1 MLDSALAR
9 ALPEGALLVTPN
21 RRLAR
26 HLAAAYDHAQRSSG
40 QRAWRAPQAM
50 PWSSFVERLWQDAL
64 RCGAMDAP
72 PLLLAPPVV
81 ARLWETILAEEGDP
95 LVDVAGA
102 ARSAAE
108 AWTLFH
114 AWRRD
119 ETDSMAAWQRAHSG
133 DDARVFARWAARYAA
148 ALERHRQTDLA
159 LAPDALRRIAGPV
172 LDQGERRIVLAGFR
186 DFTPQERRL
195 IEALSAAGA
204 EIQRFDAPRAEA
216 SRFERFA
223 AADGTDELTCA
234 FAWARRQ
241 VEAGATR
248 VGIVV
253 RDLARRRDAVIACA
267 EETLCPELMAD
278 AQAARPYDI
287 SLGLPLSEAPIVFA
301 ALTLIRLAQAPV
313 PLDDACLVVRS
324 PYLPEAE
331 ARWTERA
338 ALERAW
344 RARGARTRSWRELI
358 IDLGTHDLALSQR
371 WSTATFPGDRRR
383 PALEWMLAWRAW
395 LDQVGFPGE
404 RALSSAEWQ
413 AREAWSRLLAQF
425 SRLDAIAPAVSSA
438 RALDMLSAMASEQL
452 FQPEGPIAPVTIL
465 GLLEAPGLDFDGLW
479 LAGMSADAWPSP
491 PRPAPLLPIP
501 WQRERGVPGSSA
513 ETEQA
518 FAADLMRD
526 FRGAAPW
533 VIASHAVREEDY
545 EHAPSPLI
553 AGSPEITREALGVS
567 ASRALAIAEGG
578 ARPERFE
585 DPRAPSLAAD
595 TLVRGG
601 ASLIESQSACPFQ
614 AFGWYRVSARGWE
627 PLPDG
632 LTPRER
638 GGLLHDAFALLWKD
652 LGDTVSLASLSSA
665 TMEARI
671 AAAVDGAMGSL
682 PVPRRKALPGAVF
695 AAEGQRLRHLLRDW
709 IEAVERK
716 RPPFTVALTEW
727 KTRHRL
733 GGIELQLRFDRVDA
747 MVDGGVAIVDYKS
760 GEAPPPARWFA
771 PRPSGTQLP
780 LYAQAWR
787 AQRPQ
792 EPVRA
797 LAYAIAK
804 GGGMR
809 VRGIVADEKA
819 WPALDAVTKIKDAGL
834 ASWNAALAHLDRRLA
849 EIALEFRCGEAEVTP
864 RDAACCRTCNLQ
876 RLCRVQR
883 LEADDLGASPD
894 E

>member
-1 MLDSALAR
+1 MLDPALAC

-26 HLAAAYDHAQRSSG
+26 HLAAAYDHAQQSSG

-95 LVDVAGA
+95 LVDLAGA

-133 DDARVFARWAARYAA
+133 DDARVFARWAARYAG
-148 ALERHRQTDLA
+148 ALKRHRQTDLA

-223 AADGTDELTCA
+223 AADGNDELTCA

-301 ALTLIRLAQAPV
+301 ALTLLRLAQAPV

-344 RARGARTRSWRELI
+344 RERGARTRSWRELI

-452 FQPEGPIAPVTIL
+452 FQPEGPKAPVAIL

-479 LAGMSADAWPSP
+479 LAGMSAEAWPSP
-491 PRPAPLLPIP
+491 TRPAPLLPIP

-553 AGSPEITREALGVS
+553 AGWPEITAAMLDCPTGTP
-567 ASRALAIAEGG
+567 LAIAAGG
-578 ARPERFE
+578 AALQGFDDR
-585 DPRAPSLAAD
+585 RAPALTEGTA
-595 TLVRGG
+595 VRGG
-601 ASLIESQSACPFQ
+601 AAVIESQSACPFQ
-614 AFGWYRVSARGWE
+614 AFGWHRVWARSWR
-627 PLPDG
+627 PLADG
-632 LTPRER
+632 LTPFER
-638 GGLLHDAFALLWKD
+638 GGLLHEAFALLWKD
-652 LGDTVSLASLSSA
+652 LGNSVTLANE
-665 TMEARI
+665 TIGDIEARVV
-671 AAAVDGAMGSL
+671 AAVDGAMRSL
-682 PVPRRKALPGAVF
+682 DAARCRSLPGAVL
-695 AAEGQRLRHLLRDW
+695 AVEVQRLRRLVLDW
-709 IEAVERK
+709 IEAVEKK
-716 RPPFTVALTEW
+716 RPPFVVSEIEW
-727 KTRHRL
+727 KIRL
-733 GGIELQLRFDRVDA
+733 RVGGIELGLRIDRVDTLA
-747 MVDGGVAIVDYKS
+747 DGGVAIIDYKS
-760 GEAPPPARWFA
+760 GEAPAPVRWFA
-771 PRPSGTQLP
+771 TRPSGTQLP
-780 LYAQAWR
+780 QYAQAWR
-787 AQRPQ
+787 AQPAD

-797 LAYAIAK
+797 LAYAIPK

-809 VRGIVADEKA
+809 VRGIAADDEA
-819 WPALDAVTKIKDAGL
+819 WPTLEVVTRGKNARF
-834 ASWNAALAHLDRRLA
+834 ASWNEALASLDAKLSTLA
-849 EIALEFRCGEAEVTP
+849 AEFRNGEADVTP
-864 RDAACCRTCNLQ
+864 RDADCCKKCDLDRF
-876 RLCRVQR
+876 CRVQR
-883 LEADDLGASPD
+883 LGADQPGSAAD